1 MSFILTVI
9 TTIKSF
15 ISGSEEEYSE
25 KSDNFIEKAPAYVE
39 QGILPKEATEA
50 LIAQLQ
56 EVERLRKEKNES
68 LQTARNKRKELTGSR
83 VTCDKSLRNY
93 KNVIDSDPAVPENVK
108 RELGLLNEKK
118 TEETNNK
125 RPKLTVEPIAG
136 VPRITYQK
144 KPMDGIKLYSKINGG
159 EYDFETT
166 VNRSS
171 FDDTRG
177 RISNKEVEIREYY
190 AYYIYNGKEVGKR
203 SNVVRVV
210 LEPIE

>member
-1 MSFILTVI
+1 MSFILTII

-15 ISGSEEEYSE
+15 ISSSEEEYSE
-25 KSDNFIEKAPAYVE
+25 KTENFIEKAPAYVE

-50 LIAQLQ
+50 LIAELQ
-56 EVERLRKEKNES
+56 EVERLRKEKNEC
-68 LQTARNKRKELTGSR
+68 LQTARNKRQELTGSKS
-83 VTCDKSLRNY
+83 TCNKSLRNY
-93 KNVIDSDPAVPENVK
+93 KNEIDSDPTIPENVK

-125 RPKLTVEPIAG
+125 RPKLKVEPIAG

-144 KPMDGIKLYSKINGG
+144 KPMDGIKLYSKTNDG
-159 EYDFETT
+159 EYNFETT

-190 AYYIYNGKEVGKR
+190 AYYIYDGKEVGKK

>member
-1 MSFILTVI
+1 MSFILTII

-25 KSDNFIEKAPAYVE
+25 KTENFIEKAPAYVE

-50 LIAQLQ
+50 LIAELQ
-56 EVERLRKEKNES
+56 EVERLRKEKNEC
-68 LQTARNKRKELTGSR
+68 LQTARNKRQELTGSKS
-83 VTCDKSLRNY
+83 TCNKSLRNY
-93 KNVIDSDPAVPENVK
+93 KNEIDSDPTIPENVK
-108 RELGLLNEKK
+108 RELGLLNEKN

-125 RPKLTVEPIAG
+125 RPKLNVEPIAG

-166 VNRSS
+166 VNRSA

-177 RISNKEVEIREYY
+177 RVSNKEVEIREYY
-190 AYYIYNGKEVGKR
+190 AYYIYDGKEVGKR